1 MSILTNITVNGKRIE
16 ITEQDVID
24 IAKKLGWAIE
34 ETRTII
40 LDLIK
45 HGTNVADK
53 LIQGYLNLL
62 KKNRNY

>member
-1 MSILTNITVNGKRIE
+1 MSILTNIKVNGKRIE

-34 ETRTII
+34 ETRTVL
-40 LDLIK
+40 LDLVK
-45 HGTNVADK
+45 HGTNVADG

-62 KKNRNY
+62 KEKRNY

>member
-24 IAKKLGWAIE
+24 IAKKLGWAID
-34 ETRTII
+34 ETKTI
-40 LDLIK
+40 LLALAG

-62 KKNRNY
+62 KENRNY